1 MDTPRSLTGR
11 QFIASNGN
19 LKGKKIQSLISQ
31 LTSNNRSGAEQYF
44 VIVNKHG
51 GLGPGIWRRYRV
63 KNAVSLAFAL
73 VDEKPKVD
81 TQIDFHGLLLKDAEK
96 RLPSMVEEKLRR
108 LLR

>member
-1 MDTPRSLTGR
+1 M
-11 QFIASNGN
+11 
-19 LKGKKIQSLISQ
+19 KGKKVQSLVSQ
-31 LTSNNRSGAEQYF
+31 LTSNTRTGAEQYF

-73 VDEKPKVD
+73 VDQKPKVD
-81 TQIDFHGLLLKDAEK
+81 TRLDFHGLVLRDAEK
-96 RLPSMVEEKLRR
+96 RLPGMVEDKLRR